1 MNMKMMIKK
10 IYVLLLLLPIGAF
23 AQDLMVTN
31 LQCEYKQN
39 PQGIESLM
47 PKLSW
52 QLISKQYNTM
62 QMAYRILVT
71 DDAGKLKNNKGNIWD
86 SKKIISDA
94 SLQIVYKGKALQ
106 AAKTYYWK
114 VMIWDNHQQ
123 VSGWSNAS
131 NWQMGLLTKTDWD
144 GAKWIAYDKLPDSS
158 AIVPFYH
165 GKGPKKLGMAN
176 DVLPLTRK
184 SFTVHDQLKKA
195 TLYISGLGHFEL
207 SLNGKK
213 TGDHF
218 LDPGW
223 TKYDKQAL
231 YVPFDVTN
239 ELKSG
244 KNTIG
249 VMLGNGFYYIP
260 RDKRYRKLTGAFGYP
275 KMICRLVME
284 YQNGHIE
291 NILSDE
297 SWKTAPGPITFT
309 SIYAG
314 EDYNANMEQTG
325 WNTNDFNDNNW
336 RKVISVDGPPS
347 LNAQMAD
354 PLKVM
359 EEFSSQRKNQ
369 LNTGVWVYD
378 LGQNFSGIP
387 QITVQGKKGDTVKII
402 PAELINADGSA
413 NQKGSGGPHYYSYIL
428 KGDGAE
434 TWHPQFTYYGF
445 RYLQVEGA
453 VPQNEGNAKQLPVI
467 MDIKGLHTRNSAATM
482 GKFTCS
488 NELFNRTF
496 KLIDW
501 AMKSN
506 MASVFTDCPHRE
518 KLGWIE
524 EAHLVGSSLHYNYD
538 IAGLARKCIND
549 MRISQTEDGL
559 IPEIAPE
566 YVKFE
571 DPFRDSPEWGSNAV
585 ILPWYVYQWYGD
597 KEVLTENYDM
607 IKRYL
612 AYLQK
617 KADNNL
623 LYQGLGDWFDLGP
636 KPPGVSQLTPKGIT
650 ASSLYYYDLN
660 IAAKIAHLLGKSA
673 DAAAYK
679 KLAEQVKKAY
689 NNKFFNAETKQYG
702 TGSQAANAMSVYA
715 GLVEPQY
722 KAAVVNNIV
731 KDIRDRGNSLTAG
744 DIGYRYLLRVL
755 DDEGRSD
762 VIYDMNSRDDK
773 PGYGYQLAH
782 GATALTESWAALPA
796 VSNNHFM
803 LGHLM
808 EWFYSGLAGIR
819 PAEGAIAF
827 NRIEIRPEVV
837 GDVSSASASYQSP
850 YGTISSSW
858 KKVTREFE
866 LSVSIPPNTM
876 ATVYLPADKN
886 ATIAVDGQN
895 IRNKKDVKLI
905 GYKDGKI
912 LLKIGSGSYTFN
924 AK

>member
-1 MNMKMMIKK
+1 MIKR
-10 IYVLLLLLPIGAF
+10 IYLLLFILPVQVF
-23 AQDLMVTN
+23 AQGLKVVN

-39 PQGIESLM
+39 PQGIESSS
-47 PKLSW
+47 PRLSW
-52 QLISKQYNTM
+52 ELQSAQQNVLQT
-62 QMAYRILVT
+62 AYRILVA
-71 DDAGKLKNNKGNIWD
+71 DDPGRLKNNIGNVWD
-86 SKKIISDA
+86 SKKINSPA
-94 SLQIVYKGKALQ
+94 SLQVAYKGIKLQ
-106 AAKTYYWK
+106 STKTYYWK
-114 VMIWDNHQQ
+114 VMVWDNHQQ
-123 VSGWSNAS
+123 ASVWSS
-131 NWQMGLLTKTDWD
+131 TSRWQMGLLTKADWK
-144 GAKWIAYDKLPDSS
+144 GAEWIAYDKLADTA

-165 GKGPKKLGMAN
+165 GKGPKKLGTAN
-176 DVLPLTRK
+176 DVLPLMRK
-184 SFTVHDQLKKA
+184 TFSVDSQLKKA
-195 TLYISGLGHFEL
+195 TLYICGLGHFDL

-213 TGDHF
+213 VGDHF

-231 YVPFDVTN
+231 YVPFDITN
-239 ELKSG
+239 DLKAG

-275 KMICRLVME
+275 KMICRLVVE
-284 YQNGHIE
+284 YKDGLTDNL
-291 NILSDE
+291 LSDA
-297 SWKTAPGPITFT
+297 SWKTTPGPITFT
-309 SIYAG
+309 SIYGG
-314 EDYNANMEQTG
+314 EDYNANLEQTG
-325 WNTNDFNDNNW
+325 WNTDGFNDAKW
-336 RKVISVDGPPS
+336 HKPMIVDGPPL

-359 EEFSSQRKNQ
+359 QEFTPKSKTQLSS
-369 LNTGVWVYD
+369 GAWIYD

-387 QITVQGKKGDTVKII
+387 QITVKGKKGDTVKII
-402 PAELINADGSA
+402 PAELVNADGST
-413 NQKGSGGPHYYSYIL
+413 NQKGSGGPYYYNYIL

-434 TWHPQFTYYGF
+434 IWQPQFTYYGF

-453 VPQNEGNAKQLPVI
+453 VPENEVNAKQQPFI
-467 MDIKGLHTRNSAATM
+467 IGIKGLHIRNSAATV
-482 GKFTCS
+482 GDFTCS
-488 NELFNRTF
+488 NDLFNKTF

-518 KLGWIE
+518 KLGWLE

-538 IAGLARKCIND
+538 IVGLARKCISD
-549 MRISQTEDGL
+549 MRIAQTADGL

-566 YVKFE
+566 FVKFE
-571 DPFRDSPEWGSNAV
+571 EPFRDSPEWGSNAI

-607 IKRYL
+607 MKRYL
-612 AYLQK
+612 AYLDK
-617 KADNNL
+617 KADDHL

-650 ASSLYYYDLN
+650 ATALYYYDLD
-660 IAAKIAHLLGKSA
+660 IAGKIATLLGKTQ

-679 KLAEQVKKAY
+679 KLAMEVKQSY
-689 NNKFFNAETKQYG
+689 NKKFFNAETKQYG

-722 KAAVVNNIV
+722 KTVVVNNIV

-762 VIYDMNSRDDK
+762 VIFDMNSRADV

-819 PAEGAIAF
+819 PADDAIAF
-827 NRIEIRPEVV
+827 NKIEIRPEIV
-837 GDVSSASASYQSP
+837 GDVTWAKANYQSP

-858 KKVTREFE
+858 KKETGKFE
-866 LSVSIPPNTM
+866 LSVSIPANTTATICLPVSKT
-876 ATVYLPADKN
+876 ATVTSGN
-886 ATIAVDGQN
+886 QN
-895 IRNKKDVKLI
+895 IKNRKDMKFI
-905 GYKDGKI
+905 GYRDGKA
-912 LLKIGSGSYTFN
+912 LVKVGSGNYTFI
-924 AK
+924 AR

>member
-1 MNMKMMIKK
+1 MLIKRF
-10 IYVLLLLLPIGAF
+10 YLLLVLLPLNIF
-23 AQDLMVTN
+23 AQGLKIIN
-31 LQCEYKQN
+31 LECEYKLN
-39 PQGIESLM
+39 PQGIESAS

-52 QLISKQYNTM
+52 QLQSAQHGVIQT
-62 QMAYRILVT
+62 AYRVLVA
-71 DDAGKLKNNKGNIWD
+71 DAPEKLASNQGNVWD
-86 SKKIISDA
+86 SHKITSSA
-94 SLQIVYKGKALQ
+94 SLQVAYRGLHLQ
-106 AAKTYYWK
+106 ATKTYYWK
-114 VMIWDNHQQ
+114 VMVWDNQQ
-123 VSGWSNAS
+123 QASWSTIA
-131 NWQMGLLTKTDWD
+131 NWQMGILTKADWH
-144 GAKWIAYDKLPDSS
+144 GASWIAYDKLPYSA

-176 DVLPLTRK
+176 DVLPLMRK
-184 SFTVHDQLKKA
+184 TFNVASQLKKA
-195 TLYISGLGHFEL
+195 TLYICGLGHFDL

-213 TGDHF
+213 VGDHF

-231 YVPFDVTN
+231 YVPFDITN
-239 ELKSG
+239 ELKAD

-275 KMICRLVME
+275 KMICRLVVE
-284 YQNGHIE
+284 YQNGQVD
-291 NILSDE
+291 NLVSDA
-297 SWKTAPGPITFT
+297 SWKTAPGPVTFT

-314 EDYNANMEQTG
+314 EDYNANLEQQG
-325 WNTNDFNDNNW
+325 WDTNAFNDANW
-336 RKVISVDGPPS
+336 RNTIIVDGPPL

-354 PLKVM
+354 PLKIM
-359 EEFSSQRKNQ
+359 QEFIPQTKKE
-369 LNTGVWVYD
+369 LNPGAWIYD

-387 QITVQGKKGDTVKII
+387 QITVEGKKGDTVKIM
-402 PAELINADGSA
+402 PAELVNADGSA
-413 NQKGSGGPHYYSYIL
+413 NQKGSGGPHYYNYIL

-445 RYLQVEGA
+445 RYLQVVGA
-453 VPQNEGNAKQLPVI
+453 VPQNEANASQLPVI
-467 MDIKGLHTRNSAATM
+467 IAIKGFHTRNAAASV
-482 GKFTCS
+482 GSFVCS
-488 NELFNRTF
+488 NDLFNKTF

-518 KLGWIE
+518 KLGWLE

-538 IAGLARKCIND
+538 IVGLARKCIND
-549 MRISQTEDGL
+549 MRISQTPDGL

-566 YVKFE
+566 FVQFTE
-571 DPFRDSPEWGSNAV
+571 PFRDSPEWGSNAV

-612 AYLQK
+612 AYLDTK
-617 KADNNL
+617 TKDNL
-623 LYQGLGDWFDLGP
+623 LYQGLGDWYDLGP
-636 KPPGVSQLTPKGIT
+636 KPPGVSQLTPQGIT
-650 ASSLYYYDLN
+650 ASALYYYDLN
-660 IAAKIAHLLGKSA
+660 IAGKIATLLGKDQDMS
-673 DAAAYK
+673 AYK
-679 KLAEQVKKAY
+679 KQALQVKKSY
-689 NNKFFNAETKQYG
+689 NRTFFNIQTKQYG

-722 KAAVVNNIV
+722 KDAVVDNIV
-731 KDIRDRGNSLTAG
+731 KDIRSRGNSLTAG

-755 DDEGRSD
+755 EDEGRSE
-762 VIYDMNSRDDK
+762 VIFDMNSRADV

-819 PAEGAIAF
+819 PANDAIAF
-827 NRIEIRPEVV
+827 NKIEIRPEIV
-837 GDVSSASASYQSP
+837 GDITWAKANYQSP
-850 YGTISSSW
+850 YGIISSSW
-858 KKVTREFE
+858 KKERNTFE
-866 LSVSIPPNTM
+866 LSISIPANTTAM
-876 ATVYLPADKN
+876 VYLPVSKT
-886 ATIAVDGQN
+886 ATVTINGQN
-895 IRNKKDVKLI
+895 IKTQKDIKSVGYQDDKTLVKVM
-905 GYKDGKI
+905 
-912 LLKIGSGSYTFN
+912 SGSYTFV
-924 AK
+924 AQ

>member
-1 MNMKMMIKK
+1 MIKR
-10 IYVLLLLLPIGAF
+10 IYLLLFILPVQVF
-23 AQDLMVTN
+23 AQGLKVVN
-31 LQCEYKQN
+31 LECEYKQN
-39 PQGIESLM
+39 PQGVESFS
-47 PKLSW
+47 PRLSW
-52 QLISKQYNTM
+52 ELQSEQHNVLQT
-62 QMAYRILVT
+62 AYRILVA
-71 DDAGKLKNNKGNIWD
+71 DDPGRLKNNTGNVWD
-86 SKKIISDA
+86 SKKINSPA
-94 SLQIVYKGKALQ
+94 SLQVAYKGITLQ
-106 AAKTYYWK
+106 STKTYYWK
-114 VMIWDNHQQ
+114 VMVWDNHQQ
-123 VSGWSNAS
+123 VSVWSGVA
-131 NWQMGLLTKTDWD
+131 NWQMGLLNKVDWSN
-144 GAKWIAYDKLPDSS
+144 AQWIAYDKLPDTA

-176 DVLPLTRK
+176 DVLPLMRK
-184 SFTVHDQLKKA
+184 TFSVGSQVKKA
-195 TLYISGLGHFEL
+195 TLYICGLGHFDL

-213 TGDHF
+213 VGDHF

-231 YVPFDVTN
+231 YVPFDITDQ
-239 ELKSG
+239 LKAG

-275 KMICRLVME
+275 KMICRLVVE
-284 YQNGHIE
+284 YQNGKTD
-291 NILSDE
+291 NLVSDA
-297 SWKTAPGPITFT
+297 SWKTAPGPVTFT
-309 SIYAG
+309 SIYGG
-314 EDYNANMEQTG
+314 EDYNANLKQTG
-325 WNTNDFNDNNW
+325 WNTNDFNDDKW
-336 RKVISVDGPPS
+336 RKAIIVDGPPL

-359 EEFSSQRKNQ
+359 QEFTPKSKTQLSS
-369 LNTGVWVYD
+369 GAWIYD

-387 QITVQGKKGDTVKII
+387 QITVKGKKGDTVKII
-402 PAELINADGSA
+402 PAELVNADGSA
-413 NQKGSGGPHYYSYIL
+413 NQKGSGGPHYYNYIL

-434 TWHPQFTYYGF
+434 TWQPQFTYYGF

-453 VPQNEGNAKQLPVI
+453 VPQNEANAKQQPVI
-467 MDIKGLHTRNSAATM
+467 IGIKGLHTRNSAATI
-482 GKFTCS
+482 GDFTCS
-488 NELFNRTF
+488 NDLFNKTF

-518 KLGWIE
+518 KLGWLE

-538 IAGLARKCIND
+538 IVGLARKCIND
-549 MRISQTEDGL
+549 MRIAQTEDGL

-566 YVKFE
+566 FVKFE
-571 DPFRDSPEWGSNAV
+571 EPFRDSPEWGSNAI

-597 KEVLTENYDM
+597 QEVLTESYDM
-607 IKRYL
+607 MKRYL
-612 AYLQK
+612 AYLDK
-617 KADNNL
+617 KADDHL

-650 ASSLYYYDLN
+650 ATALYYYDLD
-660 IAAKIAHLLGKSA
+660 IAGKIATLLGKTQ

-679 KLAEQVKKAY
+679 KLAMAVKQAY
-689 NNKFFNAETKQYG
+689 NKKFFNAETKQYG

-722 KAAVVNNIV
+722 KTAVVNNIV

-762 VIYDMNSRDDK
+762 VIFDMNSRADV

-819 PAEGAIAF
+819 PADDAIAF
-827 NRIEIRPEVV
+827 NKIEIRPEVV
-837 GDVSSASASYQSP
+837 GDVTWAKANYQSP

-858 KKVTREFE
+858 KKEASKFE
-866 LSVSIPPNTM
+866 LSVSIPANT
-876 ATVYLPADKN
+876 T
-886 ATIAVDGQN
+886 ATICLPVSKAARITSGNQN
-895 IRNKKDVKLI
+895 IKNRNDMKFI
-905 GYKDGKI
+905 GYHNGKA
-912 LLKIGSGSYTFN
+912 LVKVGSGNYTFI
-924 AK
+924 AR